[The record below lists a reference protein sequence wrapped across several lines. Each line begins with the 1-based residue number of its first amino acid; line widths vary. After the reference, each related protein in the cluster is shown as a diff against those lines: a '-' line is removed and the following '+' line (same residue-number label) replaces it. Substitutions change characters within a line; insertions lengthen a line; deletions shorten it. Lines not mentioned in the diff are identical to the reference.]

1 MNKFSAAAGL
11 ALALATGSA
20 FAADIPTYKAPPP
33 PPPPVF
39 SWTGVYGGVNIG
51 YGFSSGYQQWGSGTA
66 GVTALGFQ
74 LTTASPAWTQP
85 TNLNGVVGGGQ
96 AGVNF
101 QFNRLLVLGVEA
113 DIQASGLQSRS
124 TGLAGIPLPAVL
136 LPGGFPL
143 LGGPGTL
150 NGISNTT
157 TSNVDWYGSFRARFG
172 LTPFSPNLM
181 LYGTAG
187 LAYGGVNTVSSHT
200 SLQAF
205 GFPAFL
211 VGGGVPYRLVA
222 NGNGASDKVQF
233 GWTAGA
239 GAEWAPMSFPNW
251 SVKVEYLYTDLGST
265 TINSVGF
272 GPVIVGGVV
281 VPTVFGVGIASFNQS
296 STTVRTAW
304 HTVRAG
310 INYRVPMGG
319 AAPIMAAY

>member
-1 MNKFSAAAGL
+1 MTKLTAAAGL

-20 FAADIPTYKAPPP
+20 FAADLPSYKGPPP
-33 PPPPVF
+33 PPPPPMF

-51 YGFSSGYQQWGSGTA
+51 YGFGNGDQQFGSGTH
-66 GVTALGFQ
+66 GIIIPVLGG
-74 LTTASPAWTQP
+74 LMISVPTPAWTQP
-85 TNLNGVVGGGQ
+85 TNLNGVIGGGQ

-101 QFNRLLVLGVEA
+101 QFNRWLVLGVEA

-124 TGLAGIPLPAVL
+124 TGSAFSPAI
-136 LPGGFPL
+136 F
-143 LGGPGTL
+143 GPGSIR
-150 NGISNTT
+150 GVSNTT
-157 TSNVDWYGSFRARFG
+157 TSNVDWYGSWRARVG
-172 LTPFSPNLM
+172 VTPFSPNLM

-200 SLQAF
+200 SFFSSAAGIF
-205 GFPAFL
+205 RGI
-211 VGGGVPYRLVA
+211 A

-251 SVKVEYLYTDLGST
+251 SLKVEYLYTDLGST
-265 TINSVGF
+265 TINTFGF
-272 GPVIVGGVV
+272 GPLLFLGAV
-281 VPTVFGVGIASFNQS
+281 VPGIPVFNQS
-296 STTVRTAW
+296 STSVATRW

-310 INYRVPMGG
+310 INYRIPLGG